1 MRVRL
6 LRSLSYAG
14 DSKEKEYKYF
24 FSLESG
30 VSNFINKLSRTGNQK
45 NKERKRSYFFDLV
58 RVIPLRGL
66 SRTGDHKNKEYKYSF
81 LLWSGASGGRKSPS
95 ASPQIKQKIIIINLR
110 NSASNLASQVFSDG
124 RP

>member
-1 MRVRL
+1 MRERL

-14 DSKEKEYKYF
+14 DSKEKKYLYS

-30 VSNFINKLSRTGNQK
+30 VSNFINN
-45 NKERKRSYFFDLV
+45 
-58 RVIPLRGL
+58 L

-95 ASPQIKQKIIIINLR
+95 ASPQIKQKIESKLSFFIF
-110 NSASNLASQVFSDG
+110 SGASNLASQVFSY
-124 RP
+124 RQLKK

>member
-1 MRVRL
+1 MRVRP

-14 DSKEKEYKYF
+14 DSKKKEYKYF
-24 FSLESG
+24 FFLESG

-66 SRTGDHKNKEYKYSF
+66 SRTGDHKNKEHKCSF
-81 LLWSGASGGRKSPS
+81 LLWSG
-95 ASPQIKQKIIIINLR
+95 
-110 NSASNLASQVFSDG
+110 ASNLASQVFSDG

>member
-45 NKERKRSYFFDLV
+45 
-58 RVIPLRGL
+58 I
-66 SRTGDHKNKEYKYSF
+66 KNVNVLIF
-81 LLWSGASGGRKSPS
+81 
-95 ASPQIKQKIIIINLR
+95 
-110 NSASNLASQVFSDG
+110 
-124 RP
+124 

>member
-45 NKERKRSYFFDLV
+45 NKECKHSYFFDLV
-58 RVIPLRGL
+58 RVEGVGPSSLPWEGNIIAVIRHSRNFIL
-66 SRTGDHKNKEYKYSF
+66 S
-81 LLWSGASGGRKSPS
+81 
-95 ASPQIKQKIIIINLR
+95 
-110 NSASNLASQVFSDG
+110 
-124 RP
+124 

>member
-14 DSKEKEYKYF
+14 DSKEKKYLYS

-45 NKERKRSYFFDLV
+45 NKECKHSYFFDLV
-58 RVIPLRGL
+58 RVTLLRKF
-66 SRTGDHKNKEYKYSF
+66 SRTGDHKNKEHKCSF
-81 LLWSGASGGRKSPS
+81 LLWSGASGGSRTLVSSLGRKY
-95 ASPQIKQKIIIINLR
+95 
-110 NSASNLASQVFSDG
+110 NSRYTTLA
-124 RP
+124 

>member
-14 DSKEKEYKYF
+14 DSKEKKYLYS

-30 VSNFINKLSRTGNQK
+30 VSNFINKLSRTGDQK

-58 RVIPLRGL
+58 RVEGVGPSSLPWEGNIIALIRHSRSFIL
-66 SRTGDHKNKEYKYSF
+66 S
-81 LLWSGASGGRKSPS
+81 
-95 ASPQIKQKIIIINLR
+95 
-110 NSASNLASQVFSDG
+110 
-124 RP
+124 

>member
-45 NKERKRSYFFDLV
+45 NKECKHSYFFDLV

-81 LLWSGASGGRKSPS
+81 LLWSGASTGE
-95 ASPQIKQKIIIINLR
+95 NLP
-110 NSASNLASQVFSDG
+110 
-124 RP
+124 RPHPK

>member
-14 DSKEKEYKYF
+14 DSKEKKYLYS

-30 VSNFINKLSRTGNQK
+30 VSNFINKLSRTG
-45 NKERKRSYFFDLV
+45 
-58 RVIPLRGL
+58 
-66 SRTGDHKNKEYKYSF
+66 DHKNKEHKCSF

-95 ASPQIKQKIIIINLR
+95 ASPQINQKNKKASFLFFRFIG
-110 NSASNLASQVFSDG
+110 ASNFINKLSRTG
-124 RP
+124 N

>member
-1 MRVRL
+1 MRVRP

-14 DSKEKEYKYF
+14 DSKKKEYEYF
-24 FSLESG
+24 FFLESG

-66 SRTGDHKNKEYKYSF
+66 SRTGDHKNKDYKYSF
-81 LLWSGASGGRKSPS
+81 LLWSGASGGSRTLVSSLGRKY
-95 ASPQIKQKIIIINLR
+95 
-110 NSASNLASQVFSDG
+110 NSRYTTLA
-124 RP
+124 

>member
-14 DSKEKEYKYF
+14 DSKEKKYLYS

-30 VSNFINKLSRTGNQK
+30 VSNFINK
-45 NKERKRSYFFDLV
+45 
-58 RVIPLRGL
+58 L

>member
-14 DSKEKEYKYF
+14 DSKEKEYKNF

-30 VSNFINKLSRTGNQK
+30 VSNFINK
-45 NKERKRSYFFDLV
+45 
-58 RVIPLRGL
+58 L

-95 ASPQIKQKIIIINLR
+95 ASPQIN
-110 NSASNLASQVFSDG
+110 
-124 RP
+124 

>member
-1 MRVRL
+1 MRVRP

-14 DSKEKEYKYF
+14 DSKKKEYEYF
-24 FSLESG
+24 FFLESG

-45 NKERKRSYFFDLV
+45 IKNVNVLIFFDLV

-95 ASPQIKQKIIIINLR
+95 ASPQIN
-110 NSASNLASQVFSDG
+110 
-124 RP
+124 

>member
-1 MRVRL
+1 MRERL

-30 VSNFINKLSRTGNQK
+30 VSNFINKLSRTG
-45 NKERKRSYFFDLV
+45 
-58 RVIPLRGL
+58 
-66 SRTGDHKNKEYKYSF
+66 DHKNKEYKYSF

-95 ASPQIKQKIIIINLR
+95 ASPQINQKNKKASFLFFRFIGASGGSRTLVSSLGR
-110 NSASNLASQVFSDG
+110 KYNSRYTTLA
-124 RP
+124 

>member
-14 DSKEKEYKYF
+14 DSKEKKYLYS

-58 RVIPLRGL
+58 RVEGVGPSSLPWEGNIIAVIRHSRNFIL
-66 SRTGDHKNKEYKYSF
+66 S
-81 LLWSGASGGRKSPS
+81 
-95 ASPQIKQKIIIINLR
+95 
-110 NSASNLASQVFSDG
+110 
-124 RP
+124 